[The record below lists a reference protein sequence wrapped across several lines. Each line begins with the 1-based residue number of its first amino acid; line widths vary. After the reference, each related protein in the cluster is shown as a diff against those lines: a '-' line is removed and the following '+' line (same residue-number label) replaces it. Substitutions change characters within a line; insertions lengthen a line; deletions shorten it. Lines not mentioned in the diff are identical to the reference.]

1 MIYYI
6 CDFLFYSLK
15 IRSFLETEMYQE
27 NDEEFIRKI
36 SQTRDYILVT
46 RKKKEEHILPVQFGA
61 SAGTQQKA
69 ALETREEL
77 MFGN

>member
-6 CDFLFYSLK
+6 CDFLFYSLR

-46 RKKKEEHILPVQFGA
+46 RKKKEEPILPVQFGA